1 MIPDFETFD
10 RLSFDY
16 DDGDSVIKF
25 LVTGRESEQLQIY
38 FMDTVK
44 FNEHWPFL
52 SVIGVEI
59 ADVVR
64 GRLIYDQDLVA
75 DDGSPG
81 VYRYRFMKQIESFS
95 FTERVHTLLAAN
107 MPLLDD
113 NLAMWIK
120 NRKLREFQDDL
131 PLYRSSRIDIVFDDD
146 VYGET
151 DFLALNQAAGYGLL
165 RELDADERPHPRDV
179 VIYQALPNELPRVAG
194 IISTVPQTPLS
205 HVNLR
210 AAQDGVPNAFIAD
223 ALENDDISDLIGSH
237 VYYQVTDTGYT
248 IRAATQAE
256 VEAHFASSRPAR
268 TQTPQSDLTVTA
280 ITPLSDI
287 DFDDWDAF
295 GVKAANV
302 AVLGTLEFPEGT
314 VPDGFAIPFY
324 FYDEFMKHNDLDDD
338 IEEMLA
344 DSDFQTDYDTMASE
358 LKKLRKKIKKAEVP
372 EWIETALT
380 TMHGN
385 YPDGQ
390 SLRYRSSTNNE
401 DLPNFNGAGLYDSK
415 TQHPEETEEDG
426 ISKSLKQVYASLW
439 NFRAFLERDF
449 HRIDHLSTYMGALVH
464 PNYSDDRVNGVAV
477 SADPVTGTW
486 SSYYVNAQVGE
497 DLVTNPEVNSAPE
510 ELLLNPR
517 GGYTVLALSNQAP
530 RGDLLMTDDQMAQLR
545 RRLVT
550 IHDRFKE
557 LYGVRSGEP
566 FAMEIEFK
574 VTSDNVLAIKQ
585 ARPWVFPPLTGRFD
599 LDTAAHGGSPFTVR
613 IRFSAPTTIIRSN
626 LRDRA
631 VSVTGGRVTGARRTT
646 YSPISEWW
654 EIDVTPDS
662 LGDVTI
668 AVAHNRPCNNVAAIC
683 TSDGKRLSNHLERT
697 IKGYLNNPATGLP
710 TISGTAQVG
719 ETLTADT
726 SGIVDEDGLENVS
739 YSYQWLRNDG
749 TTDSGIQD
757 AVNSTYTLVS
767 DDSGRTI
774 KVRVTFTD
782 DAGNE
787 ESLTS
792 DATTVVAAAT
802 SPTNPATG
810 APTISGTAQ
819 VGETLTADT
828 SGIVDGDGLENVSY
842 SYQWLRSDGTTDSDI
857 QDATGSTYALVSGDS
872 GKAIKVRV
880 TFTDDA
886 GNEEALTSDATAVVA
901 AATRPN
907 NLATGAPTISG
918 AAQVG
923 EALTADTS
931 GIDDDDGL
939 DNPTFSYQWIR
950 NDGTTDSDIQ
960 DATASTYTL
969 TVDDSGKTI
978 RVRVSF
984 TDDLGYGEILTS
996 AATAEVTAGS
1006 NSTATGLPT
1015 ITGTLEVLQ
1024 TLRAQTSGIGDDDGL
1039 DNVSF
1044 EYQWVALD
1052 GGLEYDIQGAT
1063 GPTYTLRSAEL
1074 GKTIKVR
1081 VSFDDDLGYKEILT
1095 SAATAEVTAGS
1106 NQTATGLPTITG
1118 TTEVLQA
1125 LTAHTSSIED
1135 EDGLDHVSFEY
1146 QWVAVDGGVET
1157 DIPGATTAIYN
1168 LVAAYR
1174 NNTIKVRVSFDDD
1187 RGYRETL
1194 TSAATEEVSP
1204 APNTPAT
1211 GSPTI
1216 RGSWAVLQVLTAS
1229 TAGIADE
1236 NGVESGSFT
1245 YQWLAV
1251 DGGVDTEIEGAT
1263 NPAYRLSSAEQGK
1276 AIKVRVGFIDNGG
1289 NEETLTSAATATVR
1303 ADRVGRRSC
1312 PAGAGLPSPTDVA
1325 VTSVPIV
1332 VESTTD
1338 DYFVLYSSQT
1348 VDGTRLEYPV
1358 LVKRGEDGTTT
1369 LEENVEALPAERYR
1383 VEKYL
1388 ITHPADVDGDCVDD
1402 ITELD
1407 DPAGKNPV
1415 NPAHLD
1421 PADGVVIIPDEDTF
1435 DDFSYSNI
1443 LNVDDYRRRGEVKFI
1458 KFTILGI
1465 DTGRPVVYFIDKSI
1479 GWHNWFVRDLSI
1491 DLRDGSDLAGQL
1503 IRYDNVFAP
1512 DGSLGLYVFELDDFP
1527 GFAENH
1533 YVYGL
1538 LAASIRP
1545 IADNLIYSPQSTSHY
1560 LNSGEQAKYEASR
1573 MDVMLEEDIFP
1584 DGDFTPLNL
1593 GEGYGFLRVMSL
1605 DEQPNPRDIVIY
1617 ESLPNDLPPVSG
1629 IITAVRQTPLSHV
1642 NLRAM
1647 QNGVPNA
1654 FVRNALDHDDI
1665 DELIDSHVYYQVT
1678 GDGYTIRAAT
1688 PAEVEAHYASSRP
1701 ASAQTP
1707 ERDLSVTTIT
1717 PLSQVAFDVW
1727 DAFGVKAANV
1737 AVLGTLEFPEG
1748 TVPDGFTIPFYF
1760 YDEFMKHNELYD
1772 DIEEM
1777 LADEDFQTDY
1787 DTMASELKKL
1797 RKKIKKA
1804 DTPDWIET
1812 ALTAMHATY
1821 PEGQSLRY
1829 RSSTNNEDLPGF
1841 NGAGLYDSK
1850 TQHPEDTEE
1859 DGISKSLKQVYASMW
1874 NFRAVVEREFHRIDH
1889 AASAMG
1895 VLVHPNYSDERVNG
1909 VAVSVD
1915 PTYATEGA
1923 YYVNSQVGEDLV
1935 TNPEANSV
1943 PEELLLRSNGTHTII
1958 ERSNQATDDQL
1969 LMTSEQMTQLRRH
1982 LTAIHDKF
1990 EELYG
1995 IEDGEQF
2002 AMEIEFKITSDN
2014 VLAIKQARPWNFGP
2028 VASRLNSL
2036 ATGLPT
2042 ISGTPQVGET
2052 LTAETSGIADD
2063 DGLENVSYSYL
2074 WIRNDGTTDSGIQ
2087 GATGSTYTLTSDDE
2101 GKTIKVRV
2109 FFTDDASNAETLTS
2123 DATAVVAAADTL
2135 VGFTLVD
2142 TSDQSEMA
2150 TLTDGA
2156 AITLVDP
2163 AGGSYGIRVEVAT
2176 DTEVGSVRL
2185 ELSGEKSVSRTEN
2198 TQPYSLYGDDGTNLN
2213 GESLPAG
2220 SYTFSATAYSE
2231 DNLGGDELQAL
2242 ETAFSVAA
2250 TNNPATGAPTISG
2263 TAQAGETLTADTSGI
2278 DDGDGLS
2285 NATFAYQWIRD
2296 DGTTDS
2302 DIQDAT
2308 NLTYTLV
2315 SDDSGKAI
2323 KVRVSFTD
2331 DAGNAETLTSQATA
2345 TVATQP
2351 NNPATGVPTISGTA
2365 QVGETLTAETS
2376 GIDDGDGLSNP
2387 AFSYQWIRND
2397 GTTDSDIQDAAGS
2410 TYTLTSDDEGKTIK
2424 VRVTFTDDAGNE
2436 ETLTSQATATVATRP
2451 NNPAIGVPTI
2461 SGTAQVGE
2469 TLTAETSGIDD
2480 DDGLSNPTFS
2490 YQWIRNDGT
2499 TDSDIQDATG
2509 STYTLTS
2516 DDEGK
2521 TITVRVTFTDD
2532 AGNEE
2537 TLTSDATAVVAAA
2550 TRPNNPATGAPT
2562 ISSAAQ
2568 VGETLTAETSGIVD
2582 GDGLSNPT
2590 FSYQWTRNDGS
2601 TDSGIQDA
2609 TGSTYTLTSDDG
2621 GKTIKVRVTFTD
2633 DAGNEEALTSDAT
2646 AVVAAATS
2654 PNNPATGAPTI
2665 SGTAQMGETLTA
2677 ETSGI
2682 DDDDGLS
2689 NPAFSYQWT
2698 RNDGSTDSGI
2708 QDATGSTYTLTSDD
2722 EGKTIKVRVTFT
2734 DDAGNEEALT
2744 SPPLDPSRPYGL
2756 TATASGRTVVL
2767 NWKPPAVFPYLY
2779 DYQILRHRPELGE
2792 TEPLVYVDTGTDE
2805 TTYTDTDVEPGV
2817 LYVYRVKAANFF
2829 TRLSKASEPTEIRT
2843 PSWTPVENSP
2853 ATGAPTI
2860 SGAAQVGETL
2870 TADMSGIAD
2879 ADGLANATYSYQ
2891 WLVDDIDITGAT
2903 GASYT
2908 LADSDEGK
2916 AMKVRVTFTDDAR
2929 NEESLTS
2936 QATAAVEAR
2945 ANNLATGVPTISGT
2959 AQVGETL
2966 TADTSGIDDA
2976 DGLANTAF
2984 SFQWTRNDGSAD
2996 ADIQD
3001 ASGSTYTLTSDD
3013 EGKTI
3018 RVRVT
3023 FTDDAG
3029 NAETLTSDA
3038 TAVVVAVAKP
3048 NSPATGQPTISG
3060 AAQVGETL
3068 TADTSGIADTDGLDN
3083 ATFSHQWTRNG
3094 GSADAD
3100 IQNATGSTYTLT
3112 SDDAGKT
3119 IKVRVSFTDDAD
3131 NAEMLTSDATS
3142 TVAAAPIPLTAS
3154 VHDAPGSHDG
3164 ENVFTFE
3171 LRLSREPVSTFSYG
3185 TLRDHAFTV
3194 TGGEVTKA
3202 RRLEAPSNVRWEITM
3217 TPDGDGNVTVVLT
3230 VTQDCAD
3237 QGAICTRDGRMLSAD
3252 VTLVVTGPGD
3262 EEERNSPA
3270 TGQPAISGTLQVG
3283 ETLTASP
3290 SGIADADGLDNATF
3304 SYQWLADDVDIS
3316 GAVGDSY
3323 TLTDSEEGKAVK
3335 VTVSFTDDA
3344 GNEESLTSVVT
3355 ATVAARPLSLD
3366 DFDAGEGQTVLA
3378 SALVQLGNRGR
3389 KNNGNQDRAWY
3400 ASDTSAWHASGK
3412 LRDGS
3417 LAWNGMTLNRVV
3429 YFPETGMFRFNEA
3442 DDIHIGESFAAG
3454 GVNREL
3460 TVWIQTETEAVSFL
3474 VKDNIR
3480 KSGSGYISFETPTG
3494 IRPVLGGVSEGDLII
3509 IAVSAPT
3516 GS

>member
-1 MIPDFETFD
+1 MRTVSRADTVSGDRSMGRKHAANRRAGSWIAPISVLLVLAALLTSGDSQLTGGNVAHAQSADPPAKPTGLTASSVSHDSVTLTWDDPGDGSITGYQVLRRSRDRDEYEDNRGPAEFVAVINNTGSATTTSNDTSVSPRTRYIYRIKAKNGNGLSERSTYLNVETLTALAKPTGLTASSVSHDSVTLTWDDPGDDSITGYQVLRRSRDGDEYGDGQGAAEFVAVVDDTGSTATTHTDTSVSPRTGYIYRVKARKLQRLGEASDAANAETSETPASQPAQLCEDGYVPPTPTDVAVTAVPIVVTSTTADYFVLYASFEEDSTTVEYPVLVKKGEDGTTTLAENVAALPADRYRVEKYAVSAPADVDGDCTDDITELNNLGAMNPVNPAAHLASSAVVIPDFETFD

-16 DDGDSVIKF
+16 DNGDSVIKF
-25 LVTGRESEQLQIY
+25 LVAGRESEQLQIY
-38 FMDTVK
+38 FMDTVT
-44 FNEHWPFL
+44 FNEHRPFL
-52 SVIGVEI
+52 SVIGVEM
-59 ADVVR
+59 ADVAR

-75 DDGSPG
+75 DGGSPG
-81 VYRYRFMKQIESFS
+81 VYRYRFTQKIESFS

-113 NLAMWIK
+113 NLALWIK
-120 NRKLREFQDDL
+120 NKKLREFQDDL
-131 PLYRSSRIDIVFDDD
+131 PLYRSSRINIVFDDD
-146 VYGET
+146 IYGET
-151 DFLALNQAAGYGLL
+151 GFLALNQAAGYGLL

-210 AAQDGVPNAFIAD
+210 ATQDGVPNAFIAD
-223 ALENDDISDLIGSH
+223 ALENDDVSNLIGSH

-248 IRAATQAE
+248 LRAATPDE
-256 VEAHFASSRPAR
+256 VDAHFASSRPAR
-268 TQTPQSDLTVTA
+268 TQTPQRDLTVTA

-287 DFDDWDAF
+287 DFDDWDAL

-324 FYDEFMKHNDLDDD
+324 FYDEFMKHNDLYDD

-344 DSDFQTDYDTMASE
+344 DSDFQTDYDTMASD

-385 YPDGQ
+385 YPDGE

-477 SADPVTGTW
+477 SFDPATGTW
-486 SSYYVNAQVGE
+486 RSYYVNAQVGE
-497 DLVTNPEVNSAPE
+497 DLVTNPEVNSVPE
-510 ELLLNPR
+510 ELLLNPG
-517 GGYTVLALSNQAP
+517 GGYTLLALSNQVP

-545 RRLVT
+545 RHLVT
-550 IHDRFKE
+550 IHDRFAE
-557 LYGVRSGEP
+557 LYGVRYGEA

-599 LDTAAHGGSPFTVR
+599 LDTEAHGGSPFTVR
-613 IRFSAPTTIIRSN
+613 VRFSAPTTILRSN

-668 AVAHNRPCNNVAAIC
+668 AVAHNLPCNNVAAIC
-683 TSDGKRLSNHLERT
+683 TSDGKRLSNRLELT

-710 TISGTAQVG
+710 SISGTPQVG

-749 TTDSGIQD
+749 TTDS
-757 AVNSTYTLVS
+757 
-767 DDSGRTI
+767 
-774 KVRVTFTD
+774 
-782 DAGNE
+782 
-787 ESLTS
+787 
-792 DATTVVAAAT
+792 
-802 SPTNPATG
+802 
-810 APTISGTAQ
+810 
-819 VGETLTADT
+819 
-828 SGIVDGDGLENVSY
+828 
-842 SYQWLRSDGTTDSDI
+842 DI
-857 QDATGSTYALVSGDS
+857 QDATDSTYALVSDDS

-880 TFTDDA
+880 SFTDDA
-886 GNEEALTSDATAVVA
+886 GNEETLTSDATAVVA

-907 NLATGAPTISG
+907 NPATGAPTISG

-923 EALTADTS
+923 ETLTAETS
-931 GIDDDDGL
+931 GIEDDDGL
-939 DNPTFSYQWIR
+939 SNPTFSYQWIR
-950 NDGTTDSDIQ
+950 SDGTTDSDIQ
-960 DATASTYTL
+960 DATDSTYTL
-969 TVDDSGKTI
+969 VSQDSGKAI

-1006 NSTATGLPT
+1006 NRTATGLPT

-1044 EYQWVALD
+1044 EYQWAALD

-1081 VSFDDDLGYKEILT
+1081 VSFDDD
-1095 SAATAEVTAGS
+1095 
-1106 NQTATGLPTITG
+1106 
-1118 TTEVLQA
+1118 
-1125 LTAHTSSIED
+1125 
-1135 EDGLDHVSFEY
+1135 
-1146 QWVAVDGGVET
+1146 
-1157 DIPGATTAIYN
+1157 
-1168 LVAAYR
+1168 
-1174 NNTIKVRVSFDDD
+1174 

-1204 APNTPAT
+1204 APNTRAT

-1236 NGVESGSFT
+1236 NGVDSGSFT

-1251 DGGVDTEIEGAT
+1251 DGGVDTDIEGAT

-1276 AIKVRVGFIDNGG
+1276 AIKVRVGFIDNAG
-1289 NEETLTSAATATVR
+1289 NEETLTSAATATIR
-1303 ADRVGRRSC
+1303 ADRLGRQSC
-1312 PAGAGLPSPTDVA
+1312 PAGARPPSPTDVA

-1338 DYFVLYSSQT
+1338 DYFVLYSSQS

-1369 LEENVEALPAERYR
+1369 LAENVEALPAERYR

-1407 DPAGKNPV
+1407 DPAGMNPV

-1421 PADGVVIIPDEDTF
+1421 PADGVVIIPDEETF

-1443 LNVDDYRRRGEVKFI
+1443 LNIDDYRRRGDVRFI

-1512 DGSLGLYVFELDDFP
+1512 DGSLGIYVFELDDFP

-1560 LNSGEQAKYEASR
+1560 LNSGEQAEYEASR
-1573 MDVMLEEDIFP
+1573 MDVMLDSELHP
-1584 DGDFTPLNL
+1584 DGDFAPLNL
-1593 GEGYGFLRVMSL
+1593 GETYGFLRVMSL

-1617 ESLPNDLPPVSG
+1617 ESLPNDLPPVAG

-1665 DELIDSHVYYQVT
+1665 DDLIDSHVYYQVT

-1717 PLSQVAFDVW
+1717 PLSQVAFDDW
-1727 DAFGVKAANV
+1727 DVFGVKAANV

-1748 TVPDGFTIPFYF
+1748 TVPDGFAIPFYF

-1804 DTPDWIET
+1804 EVPEWIET
-1812 ALTAMHATY
+1812 ALTTMHATY

-1829 RSSTNNEDLPGF
+1829 RSSTNNEDRPGF
-1841 NGAGLYDSK
+1841 NGAGLYDSN
-1850 TQHPEDTEE
+1850 TQHPEETEE
-1859 DGISKSLKQVYASMW
+1859 DGISKSLKQVYASLW
-1874 NFRAVVEREFHRIDH
+1874 NFRAFVEREFHRIDH

-1943 PEELLLRSNGTHTII
+1943 PEELLLHSNGTKTVVA
-1958 ERSNQATDDQL
+1958 RSNQATDDQL
-1969 LMTSEQMTQLRRH
+1969 LMTSEQMAQLRRH
-1982 LTAIHDKF
+1982 LSAIHDRF

-2087 GATGSTYTLTSDDE
+2087 
-2101 GKTIKVRV
+2101 
-2109 FFTDDASNAETLTS
+2109 
-2123 DATAVVAAADTL
+2123 
-2135 VGFTLVD
+2135 
-2142 TSDQSEMA
+2142 
-2150 TLTDGA
+2150 
-2156 AITLVDP
+2156 
-2163 AGGSYGIRVEVAT
+2163 
-2176 DTEVGSVRL
+2176 
-2185 ELSGEKSVSRTEN
+2185 
-2198 TQPYSLYGDDGTNLN
+2198 
-2213 GESLPAG
+2213 
-2220 SYTFSATAYSE
+2220 
-2231 DNLGGDELQAL
+2231 
-2242 ETAFSVAA
+2242 
-2250 TNNPATGAPTISG
+2250 
-2263 TAQAGETLTADTSGI
+2263 
-2278 DDGDGLS
+2278 
-2285 NATFAYQWIRD
+2285 
-2296 DGTTDS
+2296 
-2302 DIQDAT
+2302 
-2308 NLTYTLV
+2308 
-2315 SDDSGKAI
+2315 
-2323 KVRVSFTD
+2323 
-2331 DAGNAETLTSQATA
+2331 
-2345 TVATQP
+2345 
-2351 NNPATGVPTISGTA
+2351 
-2365 QVGETLTAETS
+2365 
-2376 GIDDGDGLSNP
+2376 
-2387 AFSYQWIRND
+2387 
-2397 GTTDSDIQDAAGS
+2397 
-2410 TYTLTSDDEGKTIK
+2410 
-2424 VRVTFTDDAGNE
+2424 
-2436 ETLTSQATATVATRP
+2436 
-2451 NNPAIGVPTI
+2451 
-2461 SGTAQVGE
+2461 
-2469 TLTAETSGIDD
+2469 
-2480 DDGLSNPTFS
+2480 
-2490 YQWIRNDGT
+2490 
-2499 TDSDIQDATG
+2499 
-2509 STYTLTS
+2509 
-2516 DDEGK
+2516 
-2521 TITVRVTFTDD
+2521 
-2532 AGNEE
+2532 
-2537 TLTSDATAVVAAA
+2537 
-2550 TRPNNPATGAPT
+2550 
-2562 ISSAAQ
+2562 
-2568 VGETLTAETSGIVD
+2568 
-2582 GDGLSNPT
+2582 
-2590 FSYQWTRNDGS
+2590 
-2601 TDSGIQDA
+2601 
-2609 TGSTYTLTSDDG
+2609 
-2621 GKTIKVRVTFTD
+2621 
-2633 DAGNEEALTSDAT
+2633 
-2646 AVVAAATS
+2646 
-2654 PNNPATGAPTI
+2654 
-2665 SGTAQMGETLTA
+2665 
-2677 ETSGI
+2677 
-2682 DDDDGLS
+2682 
-2689 NPAFSYQWT
+2689 
-2698 RNDGSTDSGI
+2698 
-2708 QDATGSTYTLTSDD
+2708 DATGSTYTLTSDD
-2722 EGKTIKVRVTFT
+2722 EGKTIKVRVSFT
-2734 DDAGNEEALT
+2734 DDASNAETLT
-2744 SPPLDPSRPYGL
+2744 SQ
-2756 TATASGRTVVL
+2756 ATAAIEAR
-2767 NWKPPAVFPYLY
+2767 
-2779 DYQILRHRPELGE
+2779 
-2792 TEPLVYVDTGTDE
+2792 
-2805 TTYTDTDVEPGV
+2805 
-2817 LYVYRVKAANFF
+2817 ANN
-2829 TRLSKASEPTEIRT
+2829 L
-2843 PSWTPVENSP
+2843 
-2853 ATGAPTI
+2853 ATGQPTI

-2870 TADMSGIAD
+2870 TVDTTGIAD
-2879 ADGLANATYSYQ
+2879 ADGLSNATYSYQ
-2891 WLVDDIDITGAT
+2891 WLADDADITGAT

-2916 AMKVRVTFTDDAR
+2916 VIKLRVTFTDDAS

-2945 ANNLATGVPTISGT
+2945 ANNLATGVPTVSGMVRVGETLT
-2959 AQVGETL
+2959 ADTTGIADTDGLGNATYSYQWLADDADITGATGASYTLVSGDMGKTLKVRVSFTDDAGNHESLTSKAVGPVTARLNSPATGLPNILGTVQVGETL
-2966 TADTSGIDDA
+2966 TADTSRIADE
-2976 DGLANTAF
+2976 DGLTSVVFNYEWLANDAVITGA
-2984 SFQWTRNDGSAD
+2984 SDSSYVISDSDRESA
-2996 ADIQD
+2996 
-3001 ASGSTYTLTSDD
+3001 L
-3013 EGKTI
+3013 
-3018 RVRVT
+3018 RVRVS
-3023 FTDDAG
+3023 FTDDNG
-3029 NAETLTSDA
+3029 FDESLTSKP
-3038 TAVVVAVAKP
+3038 VAVEDRPYELTASVLDGGVVLTWKP
-3048 NSPATGQPTISG
+3048 PVVFPYLRDYQILRNRPELGETEPLVYVDTGNDETTYTDTDVEPGVLYVYRVKAASFWVGKASEPVEIRTPARTNTPATGAPTIRG
-3060 AAQVGETL
+3060 TVQVGETL
-3068 TADTSGIADTDGLDN
+3068 AADTSGIADDDGLTSV
-3083 ATFSHQWTRNG
+3083 AYSYQWLSGDGVSET
-3094 GSADAD
+3094 D
-3100 IQNATGSTYTLT
+3100 ITGAASSTYTL
-3112 SDDAGKT
+3112 SDD
-3119 IKVRVSFTDDAD
+3119 
-3131 NAEMLTSDATS
+3131 
-3142 TVAAAPIPLTAS
+3142 
-3154 VHDAPGSHDG
+3154 
-3164 ENVFTFE
+3164 
-3171 LRLSREPVSTFSYG
+3171 
-3185 TLRDHAFTV
+3185 
-3194 TGGEVTKA
+3194 
-3202 RRLEAPSNVRWEITM
+3202 
-3217 TPDGDGNVTVVLT
+3217 
-3230 VTQDCAD
+3230 
-3237 QGAICTRDGRMLSAD
+3237 
-3252 VTLVVTGPGD
+3252 
-3262 EEERNSPA
+3262 
-3270 TGQPAISGTLQVG
+3270 
-3283 ETLTASP
+3283 
-3290 SGIADADGLDNATF
+3290 
-3304 SYQWLADDVDIS
+3304 
-3316 GAVGDSY
+3316 
-3323 TLTDSEEGKAVK
+3323 EEGKTVK
-3335 VTVSFTDDA
+3335 VRVSFTDDA
-3344 GNEESLTSVVT
+3344 GNEESLTSE
-3355 ATVAARPLSLD
+3355 AT
-3366 DFDAGEGQTVLA
+3366 
-3378 SALVQLGNRGR
+3378 ALVE
-3389 KNNGNQDRAWY
+3389 A
-3400 ASDTSAWHASGK
+3400 AAEE
-3412 LRDGS
+3412 
-3417 LAWNGMTLNRVV
+3417 VV
-3429 YFPETGMFRFNEA
+3429 W
-3442 DDIHIGESFAAG
+3442 ES
-3454 GVNREL
+3454 EL
-3460 TVWIQTETEAVSFL
+3460 TVGRVPNVFPMLSAIRSLKTTAEACPLTTLRLTVRS
-3474 VKDNIR
+3474 
-3480 KSGSGYISFETPTG
+3480 TT
-3494 IRPVLGGVSEGDLII
+3494 
-3509 IAVSAPT
+3509 
-3516 GS
+3516 